1 MKNATQPDFTGRFV
15 SFSIIGDDHTYA
27 IDRPR
32 FELQGDRWF
41 VVGTVPHGGSNGDWS
56 EGATSA
62 VAWDQVNTYL
72 VFDSVKHYQKG
83 LKKFKK
89 YKHKA

>member
-1 MKNATQPDFTGRFV
+1 MKKTTHPDFTGKFV
-15 SFSIIGDDHTYA
+15 SFSIIGDDHTFGM
-27 IDRPR
+27 DRPH

-41 VVGTVPHGGSNGDWS
+41 VIGTVPHGCSNGDWS
-56 EGATSA
+56 EGAMNA
-62 VAWDQVNTYL
+62 IAWDQVNNYL
-72 VFDSVKHYQKG
+72 VFDSVKHYLHG